1 MGNSAKLKT
10 KGRNFPLPEDLV
22 LSSNP
27 AEVATSLVLPGAFS
41 LLVIAIPK
49 PPRSCL
55 TGLVFGS
62 RVYFASDVMGFFVA
76 HWYALCMGNSA
87 KLKTKGRN
95 FPLPEDLVLSSN
107 PAKVATSLV
116 FRGRFLFSLLRSRSL
131 PGVA

>member
-55 TGLVFGS
+55 TGLVLGREFFLLLMSWGS
-62 RVYFASDVMGFFVA
+62 S
-76 HWYALCMGNSA
+76 
-87 KLKTKGRN
+87 
-95 FPLPEDLVLSSN
+95 
-107 PAKVATSLV
+107 
-116 FRGRFLFSLLRSRSL
+116 
-131 PGVA
+131 

>member
-55 TGLVFGS
+55 TGLVLGREFILLLMS
-62 RVYFASDVMGFFVA
+62 WGF
-76 HWYALCMGNSA
+76 S
-87 KLKTKGRN
+87 
-95 FPLPEDLVLSSN
+95 
-107 PAKVATSLV
+107 
-116 FRGRFLFSLLRSRSL
+116 
-131 PGVA
+131 